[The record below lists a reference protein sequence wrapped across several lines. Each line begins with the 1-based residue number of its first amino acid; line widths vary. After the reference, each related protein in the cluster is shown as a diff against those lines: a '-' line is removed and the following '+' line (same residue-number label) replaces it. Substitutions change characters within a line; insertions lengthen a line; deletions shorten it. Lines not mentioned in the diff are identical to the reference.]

1 MQKKKFDRIAN
12 DLKKDRLA
20 EREARR
26 RALLDIKEDREKL
39 RQRIQSKP
47 TSMRTTSGNSDT
59 LTGNTKPKEIKSNDQ
74 FAFIQV

>member
-1 MQKKKFDRIAN
+1 MQKKKSDRIAN

-26 RALLDIKEDREKL
+26 RALLDIKEDRETL
-39 RQRIQSKP
+39 RQRAQSKP
-47 TSMRTTSGNSDT
+47 TSMQTTSGNSNT
-59 LTGNTKPKEIKSNDQ
+59 LTGSTKPKEIKSNYQ